1 MASRITDRY
10 FGPSL
15 FDFRVGFLDTN
26 ATTNQNWIDAW
37 APEMDG
43 RCFFAS
49 IPQQPLSAVLA
60 RGIVVCCMSQFSA
73 YTVSIHYDRR
83 LYRQDIAGS
92 IAHAR
97 MLARQGI
104 ISDEDSASIAEGLGR
119 IQLEIQ
125 ADEFPWDP
133 SLEDLHM
140 NIERRLHDL
149 IGPAAGRL
157 HTGRSRND
165 QIALDMR
172 LYTREVVEEV
182 ISGLRQV
189 QRALLGLARRYQPVV
204 MPGYTHLQR
213 AQPVLFA
220 HHMLAYFEMFQR
232 DIGRFGDCRRRADVL
247 PLGSGAL
254 AGVPYPTDRE
264 FLAKELGFS
273 GISANSMDAVSDR
286 DFVVEFMAASALGMM
301 HFSRMSEELIIWSS
315 GEFGFVRLA
324 EEFTTGSSI
333 MPQKRNPDFAELA
346 RGKTGRVYGDLMGLL
361 TTLKGLPLTYN
372 RDLQEDKEGF
382 FDTVDTLHTTIQVF
396 AAMLPGMELQSERVE
411 SLAGESGMLAT
422 DLADYLVGKG
432 VPFREAHGIMRAL
445 CRHCDEREIHLL
457 HLPLA
462 EYREFSTHFA
472 ADVYDITAAASAA
485 ARDNP
490 GGTAPSRVAQA
501 LDLAEQIL
509 EETGNGA

>member
-1 MASRITDRY
+1 MS
-10 FGPSL
+10 
-15 FDFRVGFLDTN
+15 
-26 ATTNQNWIDAW
+26 DAN
-37 APEMDG
+37 D
-43 RCFFAS
+43 
-49 IPQQPLSAVLA
+49 
-60 RGIVVCCMSQFSA
+60 FSA

-92 IAHAR
+92 VAHAR

-104 ISDEDSASIAEGLGR
+104 ISGEDAAAIVEGLGR
-119 IQLEIQ
+119 IRQEIE
-125 ADEFPWDP
+125 AGEFPWDA

-140 NIERRLHDL
+140 NIERRLHDI

-172 LYTREVVEEV
+172 LYTREVIAEV
-182 ISGLRQV
+182 TAGLRDV
-189 QRALLGLARRYQPVV
+189 QRALVGLARKYQQVV

-220 HHMLAYFEMFQR
+220 HHMMAYFEMFQR

-264 FLAKELGFS
+264 FLAAELGFPA
-273 GISANSMDAVSDR
+273 ISANSMDAVSDR
-286 DFVVEFMAASALGMM
+286 DFVVEFMAASALCMM

-382 FDTVDTLHTTIQVF
+382 FDTVDTLQTTIAVF
-396 AAMLPGMELQSERVE
+396 AAMLPGMELQAQRVE
-411 SLAGESGMLAT
+411 SLAAESGMLAT

-445 CRHCDEREIHLL
+445 CRHCDEQDIPLQQ
-457 HLPLA
+457 LPLDK
-462 EYREFSTHFA
+462 YREFSPHFA
-472 ADVYDITAAASAA
+472 ADVYGITAAASAA

-490 GGTAPSRVAQA
+490 GGTAPRRVAEA
-501 LDLAEQIL
+501 LERAEKIL
-509 EETGNGA
+509 EDAGDGV

>member
-1 MASRITDRY
+1 MNDADAIAS
-10 FGPSL
+10 
-15 FDFRVGFLDTN
+15 
-26 ATTNQNWIDAW
+26 
-37 APEMDG
+37 
-43 RCFFAS
+43 
-49 IPQQPLSAVLA
+49 
-60 RGIVVCCMSQFSA
+60 

-92 IAHAR
+92 AAHAR

-104 ISDEDSASIAEGLGR
+104 IGAGDADAIVDGLGR
-119 IQLEIQ
+119 IRREIE
-125 ADEFPWDP
+125 AGEFPWDA

-140 NIERRLHDL
+140 NIEARLRQL

-165 QIALDMR
+165 QIALDLR
-172 LYTREVVEEV
+172 LYAREVIDESVA
-182 ISGLRQV
+182 GLRGA

-220 HHMLAYFEMFQR
+220 HHLLAYFEMFER
-232 DIGRFGDCRRRADVL
+232 DIGRLRDCRRRADVL

-254 AGVPYPTDRE
+254 AGVPYPADRE
-264 FLAKELGFS
+264 FLARELGFAA
-273 GISANSMDAVSDR
+273 ISANSMDAVSDR
-286 DFVVEFMAASALGMM
+286 DFVAEFMAAAALCMM
-301 HFSRMSEELIIWSS
+301 HFSRMAEELILWAS
-315 GEFGFVRLA
+315 GEFGFIRLA
-324 EEFTTGSSI
+324 DEFTTGSSI

-382 FDTVDTLHTTIQVF
+382 FDTVDTLQSTIAVF
-396 AAMLPGMELQSERVE
+396 AAMLPGVELQAGRVE

-422 DLADYLVGKG
+422 DMADYLVGKG

-445 CRHCDEREIHLL
+445 CRHCDAQGIG
-457 HLPLA
+457 LPELPIA
-462 EYREFSTHFA
+462 EYRRFSPLF
-472 ADVYDITAAASAA
+472 DREVYNITAAAAAA
-485 ARDNP
+485 ARDVP
-490 GGTAPSRVAQA
+490 GGTAPRRVAEALAQA
-501 LDLAEQIL
+501 ERVVAES
-509 EETGNGA
+509 ESGADY